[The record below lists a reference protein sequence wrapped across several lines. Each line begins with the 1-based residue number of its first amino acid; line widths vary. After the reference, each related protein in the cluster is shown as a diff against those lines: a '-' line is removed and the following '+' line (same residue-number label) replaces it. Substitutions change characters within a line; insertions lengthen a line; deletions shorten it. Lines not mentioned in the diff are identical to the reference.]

1 MFEEILDWSEK
12 WFGNVGLF
20 LSMYLI
26 CLALL
31 IVFVIVFLWETFIL
45 PGFFWRWIL
54 RREQ

>member
-26 CLALL
+26 YLTLL

-54 RREQ
+54 RRE